1 MNIKD
6 KEGKG
11 KIYFFEISKF
21 QITFLSFI
29 PALSLICSRSM
40 VHRFKPITTD
50 EVGDGKEEDD

>member
-1 MNIKD
+1 MKIKD
-6 KEGKG
+6 KEGKD
-11 KIYFFEISKF
+11 KISFFEISKF

-50 EVGDGKEEDD
+50 EVGSGCL